1 MSFDAKAPGRNPRA
15 CFVAGVLEGLVA
27 AGLAKQGLSAARSG
41 SPYGP
46 LHEST
51 GPKSWLEVP
60 ILMIMKTNIGLLLT
74 KRAQICPHREACV
87 EFERDRRFTFAELNA
102 RANRV
107 ANALLAMGV
116 GPGDRVVLLLKNS
129 VEFVE
134 TYFAVAKIGAVLV
147 PVNWRL
153 VAAEIAYILQDC
165 GARALVYD
173 SDFDEAVTALHSG
186 AHGVLAVEQWIRR
199 ENGAAGAPDWA
210 LDYEAFTAA
219 APVTEPP
226 IGAWDD
232 DNLFIMYT
240 SGTTGRPKGAVHSHD
255 GMLWSQLT
263 SMSTSDMRDGDRWL
277 LALPMFHVGCLNPT
291 SMLVH
296 RGGTGVI
303 MRELDVVAMFRC
315 IAQEKVTIFMAVPAL
330 LQFML
335 MMPERAQ
342 YDLSSVRWI
351 VTGAAPVP
359 VSLLHAINALGIRI
373 FQAYGLT
380 ESCGPGTLLLHEDA
394 EAKVGSC
401 GRPQMHTDIKIVDM
415 DGNTIP
421 MGSDQAGELLLSG
434 RHMMKG
440 YWNNPKAT
448 AEVLRDGWLH
458 TGDVCTWD
466 SDGFVTIR
474 DRMKDMIISGGENI
488 YPAELENVLA
498 ACPEVQE
505 AAVIGVPSK
514 KWGET
519 PLAVIVPRPGTSP
532 TAESLKAYCRQNLAG
547 YKVPQLYELVD
558 SLPRNPSGK
567 LLKAQLR
574 ERFPDPAPF

>member
-1 MSFDAKAPGRNPRA
+1 
-15 CFVAGVLEGLVA
+15 
-27 AGLAKQGLSAARSG
+27 
-41 SPYGP
+41 
-46 LHEST
+46 
-51 GPKSWLEVP
+51 
-60 ILMIMKTNIGLLLT
+60 MKTNIGLLLT
-74 KRAQICPHREACV
+74 KRAQICPNREAIV
-87 EFERDRRFTFAELNA
+87 EFERDRRFSFSELNA

-107 ANALLAMGV
+107 ANALLDKGIR
-116 GPGDRVVLLLKNS
+116 PGDRVTTLLKNS

-134 TYFAVAKIGAVLV
+134 TYFAVAKIGAVMV

-153 VAAEIAYILQDC
+153 VASEIAYILQDS
-165 GARALVYD
+165 GAKALVYD

-186 AHGVLAVEQWIRR
+186 AHGETAIEQWIRR
-199 ENGAAGAPDWA
+199 ENGDAGTPEWA
-210 LDYEAFTAA
+210 VDYEAFTANSA
-219 APVTEPP
+219 ITEPP
-226 IGAWDD
+226 TGAWDD

-240 SGTTGRPKGAVHSHD
+240 SGTTGRPKGAVHSHE

-277 LALPMFHVGCLNPT
+277 LALPMFHVGCLSPT
-291 SMLVH
+291 SLLVH

-303 MRELDVVAMFRC
+303 MRELDLGAMFRC

-335 MMPERAQ
+335 MMPEREQ
-342 YDLSSVRWI
+342 YDMSSVRWI
-351 VTGAAPVP
+351 ATGAAPVP
-359 VSLLHAINALGIRI
+359 VSLLRDYEALGIRI

-394 EAKVGSC
+394 ESKVGSC
-401 GRPQMHTDIKIVDM
+401 GRPQMHTDIKIVDSK
-415 DGNTIP
+415 GNTIP
-421 MGSDQAGELLLSG
+421 MGSEQAGELLVGG
-434 RHMMKG
+434 RHLMKE

-448 AEVLRDGWLH
+448 AETIKDGWLH
-458 TGDVCTWD
+458 TGDICTWD
-466 SDGFVTIR
+466 SEGFVTIC

-505 AAVIGVPSK
+505 AAVIGVPSQ

-519 PLAVIVPRPGTSP
+519 PLAIIVPKPGTSP
-532 TAESLKAYCRQNLAG
+532 TTESLKAYCKQNLAG
-547 YKVPQLYELVD
+547 YKVPQLFELVD

-567 LLKAQLR
+567 LLKPQLR
-574 ERFPDPAPF
+574 KQFPGPAPF

>member
-1 MSFDAKAPGRNPRA
+1 
-15 CFVAGVLEGLVA
+15 
-27 AGLAKQGLSAARSG
+27 
-41 SPYGP
+41 
-46 LHEST
+46 
-51 GPKSWLEVP
+51 
-60 ILMIMKTNIGLLLT
+60 MKTNIGLLLT
-74 KRAQICPHREACV
+74 KRAEICPHREAFV
-87 EFERDRRFTFAELNA
+87 EFERNRRFTFAELNA

-107 ANALLAMGV
+107 ANGLLTRGIR
-116 GPGDRVVLLLKNS
+116 PGDRVATLLKNS
-129 VEFVE
+129 IEFVE
-134 TYFAVAKIGAVLV
+134 TYFAVAKIGAVMV

-153 VAAEIAYILQDC
+153 VAGEIAYILQDS

-173 SDFDEAVTALHSG
+173 SDFDDAVNTLQDAEHSALD
-186 AHGVLAVEQWIRR
+186 VQLWIRR
-199 ENGAAGAPDWA
+199 ENGAAGTPDWA
-210 LDYEAFTAA
+210 VNYDAFIAA
-219 APVTEPP
+219 FSGNEPP

-277 LALPMFHVGCLNPT
+277 LALPMFHVGCLSPT
-291 SMLVH
+291 SLLVH
-296 RGGTGVI
+296 RGGCGVI
-303 MRELDVVAMFRC
+303 MRELDLGAMFRC

-335 MMPERAQ
+335 MTPERQ
-342 YDLSSVRWI
+342 QCDISSVRWI
-351 VTGAAPVP
+351 ATGAAPVP
-359 VSLLHAINALGIRI
+359 VSLLHEYEALGIRI

-401 GRPQMHTDIKIVDM
+401 GRPQMHTDIKIVDGE
-415 DGNTIP
+415 GNTIP
-421 MGSDQAGELLLSG
+421 MGSPQAGELLVGG
-434 RHMMKG
+434 RHLMKE

-448 AEVLRDGWLH
+448 AETLRDGWLH
-458 TGDVCTWD
+458 TGDICTWD
-466 SDGFVTIR
+466 SEGFVTIC

-505 AAVIGVPSK
+505 AAVIGVASK

-519 PLAVIVPRPGTSP
+519 PLAIIVPAAGTSP
-532 TAESLKAYCRQNLAG
+532 TSESLKAYCRENLAG

-567 LLKAQLR
+567 LLKPELR
-574 ERFPDPAPF
+574 KRFPGPAPF